1 MANPFLARGGF
12 ADAVATPAEGR
23 MTLAGTAARTG
34 ALMALCA
41 ASAIGIWVTSSSSIG
56 PSTSTAII
64 TAGVIG
70 FVLAIAT
77 TFKPTW
83 SPITAPLYAI
93 VEGVLLGGLTL
104 TFNAIPRYAGLPLTA
119 LALTILAGGA
129 MLALYVTRVVRVTQ
143 RFRSVVM
150 CAMVAIVAY
159 YLLSFVLGLFGV
171 QAQLMNGSSWLSI
184 GLSLVVV
191 CVASASFLL
200 DFDMIEQAASRGS
213 PKYLEWYGAFGVL
226 VTFVWLYLEMLRLL
240 AKISGRR
247 S

>member
-1 MANPFLARGGF
+1 
-12 ADAVATPAEGR
+12 
-23 MTLAGTAARTG
+23 MTLAGTAVRTA

-41 ASAIGIWVTSSSSIG
+41 ASAIGIWVTSSSLG
-56 PSTSTAII
+56 PSTPSAVIV
-64 TAGVIG
+64 AAVIG
-70 FVLAIAT
+70 FALAIAT

-93 VEGVLLGGLTL
+93 VEGVLLGGVTL
-104 TFNAIPRYAGLPLTA
+104 MFNAVPRYAGLPLTA

-143 RFRSVVM
+143 RFRSVMVG
-150 CAMVAIVAY
+150 AMVAIMAY

-171 QAQLMNGSSWLSI
+171 QAPLMNSSSWLSI

-247 S
+247 N